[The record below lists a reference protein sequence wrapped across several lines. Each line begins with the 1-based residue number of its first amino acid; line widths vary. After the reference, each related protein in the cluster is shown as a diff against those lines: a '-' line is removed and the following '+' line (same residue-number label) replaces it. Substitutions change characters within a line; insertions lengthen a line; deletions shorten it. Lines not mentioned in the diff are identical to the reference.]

1 MCLCVCAT
9 CECVWEFAL
18 RVCVCVYSVC
28 LCVCAGIPQGCC
40 LRHDF
45 NFILASAS
53 QVCLPLPL
61 PLYVCVCQSAS
72 LSHFSPFHC
81 SYLCPSLCPLSLPSA
96 AFRKLL
102 ICSVM
107 WQHYLLDCFILR
119 KRCLWFDT
127 MHAHRHAHT
136 HTQAHPCTHIQYT
149 HI

>member
-1 MCLCVCAT
+1 MCLGVC
-9 CECVWEFAL
+9 F
-18 RVCVCVYSVC
+18 VCVCVCVLCLSV
-28 LCVCAGIPQGCC
+28 CVCAGIPQGCC

-45 NFILASAS
+45 NFILACQPSVSATAIAS
-53 QVCLPLPL
+53 
-61 PLYVCVCQSAS
+61 VCVCVS
-72 LSHFSPFHC
+72 LS
-81 SYLCPSLCPLSLPSA
+81 PSLSFLLSLLLSLLLLSLPFS

-136 HTQAHPCTHIQYT
+136 HTGTLLHAHTIRTHIYSYKF
-149 HI
+149 